1 MLSCQVQ
8 YRTKEEVDRTGRVRV
23 ASMLEKDI
31 VWAERLPRHESE
43 VRSREGL
50 FVVPKLH
57 AFIVKQGMT
66 CIAQEERA

>member
-1 MLSCQVQ
+1 LVQ
-8 YRTKEEVDRTGRVRV
+8 YRTEEEIDQTVRVQV

-31 VWAERLPRHESE
+31 VWAERLLRRESE
-43 VRSREGL
+43 MRSREGS
-50 FVVPKLH
+50 FMVPKLH